1 MFSAGGSGAQL
12 DSLLA
17 SCSVELSVI
26 AGACIDIVR
35 KSIQSTVQST
45 DNRSD
50 SSDSNDL
57 NTKKTPLKA
66 KKSSGS
72 KTEFAS
78 EHSVY
83 SSEDNAAVIMA
94 STCVRWLVVA
104 FPSPLLTVEGTTSS
118 SSSTTEVVA
127 PSTSKKGKEKEKGQK
142 QIVSKQNISL
152 SLTNNS
158 EEFALLLT
166 DLTSTMTYPTPT
178 PAPTLVRT
186 SEARTSSGQA
196 ISHSLAHHT
205 QLIVSVLSN
214 NTFTCDLGSENK
226 RLSQAVSAC
235 QGVLPTLVK
244 KYTAMII
251 DNPYSVVSVW
261 GILGTLL

>member
-35 KSIQSTVQST
+35 KSIQSTVQSN
-45 DNRSD
+45 DNTSD
-50 SSDSNDL
+50 SSDSN
-57 NTKKTPLKA
+57 NIISKTKTPLKV

-72 KTEFAS
+72 KAESES

-83 SSEDNAAVIMA
+83 SSEDNAAVRMA

-142 QIVSKQNISL
+142 QIISKQNISL
-152 SLTNNS
+152 INNS
-158 EEFALLLT
+158 EEFALLLS

-226 RLSQAVSAC
+226 RLTQAVSGC

-244 KYTAMII
+244 RYTAMII

-261 GILGTLL
+261 GILGTFL